1 MKFNKKGFTLI
12 ELLAVI
18 LIIGIVSATAIISF
32 NSVRKKMRTNYYASQ
47 ENLVKLAA
55 NNYVED
61 NKSMFPKEVGKS
73 KKILLSE
80 LIYPS

>member
-32 NSVRKKMRTNYYASQ
+32 NSVRKK
-47 ENLVKLAA
+47 
-55 NNYVED
+55 
-61 NKSMFPKEVGKS
+61 
-73 KKILLSE
+73 
-80 LIYPS
+80 